1 MARGDWHK
9 SYLILCQNLFISSF
23 KFKLF
28 FTGRRNTV
36 LGINKFFK
44 EMKRDLWIGRV
55 SLTTHEWMHLLSLVA
70 LSGTTVDWNNYNL
83 AKRAF
88 NQIN

>member
-36 LGINKFFK
+36 LGITKFFK
-44 EMKRDLWIGRV
+44 EMKRDLWIGRF
-55 SLTTHEWMHLLSLVA
+55 LILP
-70 LSGTTVDWNNYNL
+70 SGYYIFPC
-83 AKRAF
+83 K
-88 NQIN
+88 QIARILC